1 MYIVVAALIEVFQVF
16 THYDNE
22 FNRLMEPLT
31 QEFQIMTNFVEPQEH
46 VPEADRI
53 NGVMMERQVRVCHHW
68 IPYTCLSQL
77 MVKRNRPSFPYRM
90 GYPLITV
97 LA

>member
-31 QEFQIMTNFVEPQEH
+31 QEFQIMTHFVEPQEH

-53 NGVMMERQVRVCHHW
+53 ME
-68 IPYTCLSQL
+68 
-77 MVKRNRPSFPYRM
+77 
-90 GYPLITV
+90 
-97 LA
+97 